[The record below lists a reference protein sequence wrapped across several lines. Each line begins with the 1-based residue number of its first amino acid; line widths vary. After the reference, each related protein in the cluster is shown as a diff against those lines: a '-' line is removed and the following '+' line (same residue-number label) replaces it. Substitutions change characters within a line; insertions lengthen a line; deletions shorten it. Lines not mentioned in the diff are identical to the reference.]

1 MVGFYTRAVAQI
13 DSCLFKEKNMNQV
26 ARIDTAA
33 LANLNRAFLGFDRL
47 FDTVER
53 RYANSLQTNFPPYNI
68 DRQGDT
74 YVLTFAVAGFS
85 KEEIDVSV
93 DQEQLIVK
101 GQKPQETDKES
112 ESIHK
117 GIAFR
122 DFERVFTLSEHME
135 VRSAEMKNGL
145 LTVTIER
152 VVPEA
157 LQPRKIE
164 VKLLGE

>member
-1 MVGFYTRAVAQI
+1 
-13 DSCLFKEKNMNQV
+13 MNQL

-47 FDTVER
+47 FDNVER
-53 RYANSLQTNFPPYNI
+53 RYANSLQTNYPPYNI

-74 YVLTFAVAGFS
+74 YIVTFAVAGFS

-93 DQEQLIVK
+93 DQDQLIVK
-101 GQKPQETDKES
+101 GQKAVEQKQEAEA
-112 ESIHK
+112 IHK

-145 LTVTIER
+145 LTVVIER
-152 VVPEA
+152 VIPEA

-164 VKLLGE
+164 VKLLAE

>member
-1 MVGFYTRAVAQI
+1 
-13 DSCLFKEKNMNQV
+13 MNQL
-26 ARIDTAA
+26 ARIDTQA

-47 FDTVER
+47 FDSVER
-53 RYANSLQTNFPPYNI
+53 RYANSVQTNFPPYNI

-74 YVLTFAVAGFS
+74 YILTFAVAGFS
-85 KEEIDVSV
+85 REEVEVSV
-93 DQEQLIVK
+93 DQEQLIIKGKKAVEEVK
-101 GQKPQETDKES
+101 DQDPMS
-112 ESIHK
+112 MVALSIHK